1 MCSSR
6 RNVLGPRWEF
16 AEGTGEAG
24 ADLAT
29 THSTFNHKEQP
40 PASGPNC
47 WARDVEKKVL
57 AGNGLL
63 LLVLRRNLL
72 S

>member
-6 RNVLGPRWEF
+6 RNVLGPRCEF

-47 WARDVEKKVL
+47 
-57 AGNGLL
+57 
-63 LLVLRRNLL
+63 
-72 S
+72 